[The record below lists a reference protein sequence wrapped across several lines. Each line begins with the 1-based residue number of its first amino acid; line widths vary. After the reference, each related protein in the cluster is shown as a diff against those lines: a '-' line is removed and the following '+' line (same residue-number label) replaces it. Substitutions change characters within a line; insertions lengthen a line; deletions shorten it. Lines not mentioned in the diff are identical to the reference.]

1 MRLSRKKVMG
11 MPDYRHALII
21 ILVMGLITLATRILP
36 VLIFGRGEKVPDYI
50 MYLGRVV
57 PYTAMGLLIVY
68 CLRDVPVLEAPH
80 ALPEAISLAVVVLTY
95 LWKRNSILSVVIGTV
110 LYMVL
115 VQMVF

>member
-1 MRLSRKKVMG
+1 
-11 MPDYRHALII
+11 MPDFRHAAII
-21 ILVMGLITLATRILP
+21 ILVMGLMTLATRIIP

-50 MYLGRVV
+50 LYLGKVV

-68 CLRDVPVLEAPH
+68 CLKDVPVLEAPH
-80 ALPEAISLAVVVLTY
+80 ALPEIISLAVVTITY
-95 LWKRNSILSVVIGTV
+95 LWKRNSILSVVIGTL

>member
-1 MRLSRKKVMG
+1 MTENV
-11 MPDYRHALII
+11 HAMIVI
-21 ILVMGLITLATRILP
+21 VVMGLAVLAARIVP
-36 VLIFGRGEKVPDYI
+36 VLIFGRGEKVPEFI

-80 ALPEAISLAVVVLTY
+80 ALPEIISLAVVTLTY

-110 LYMVL
+110 LYMFL
-115 VQMVF
+115 VQSVF